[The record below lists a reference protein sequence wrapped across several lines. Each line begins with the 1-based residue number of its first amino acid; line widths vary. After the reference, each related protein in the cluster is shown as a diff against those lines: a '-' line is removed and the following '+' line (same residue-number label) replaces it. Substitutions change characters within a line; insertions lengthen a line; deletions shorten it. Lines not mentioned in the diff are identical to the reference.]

1 VLPTIEQKLVDL
13 DSKYLSKDDLKKFDY
28 QVAALT
34 KETQQLQGQL
44 RTKFD
49 ELKSVAKEVE
59 MLNVEMM
66 KYVDIKEINLLRNR
80 IDGIDSTINIFRKS
94 IGDFEKK
101 VKQMKAKEKDQCD
114 QAALDRVSNYL
125 KQLKDEFDEFRD
137 EINSKV
143 VKFEEDLSIKAN
155 KSEIIDLDNRTMIN
169 MKDIMELLGEKCKK
183 EDVNKKLTQMSR
195 KLKELA
201 DVLGV

>member
-1 VLPTIEQKLVDL
+1 MDL